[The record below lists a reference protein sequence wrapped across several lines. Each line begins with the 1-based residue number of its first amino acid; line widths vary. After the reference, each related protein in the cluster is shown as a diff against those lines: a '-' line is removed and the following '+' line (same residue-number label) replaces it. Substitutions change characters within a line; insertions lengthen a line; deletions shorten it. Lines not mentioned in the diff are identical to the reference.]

1 MSALSGRDGW
11 RCEYGDGSAGTGM
24 GMWEMGIRSWAVLR
38 YRDAPVLSSAGQGT
52 GMSPPTPK
60 PQMSS
65 PTEVLPCY
73 LFLPSRQIS
82 SRFGMSI
89 RPSAQMLSM
98 SCSPPPVPPLDGDAL
113 QHWDVPTPSTPGQGC
128 PPALG
133 CSPVPI
139 APQNRDILCYWDITV
154 ITQYRDILPVLGCSQ
169 DMDVPSSTEIP
180 GAPARGWCPRGGGAQ
195 LTLVFCPRG
204 WSHCCVT

>member
-1 MSALSGRDGW
+1 MGARAPGWGCGKWASAAGLS
-11 RCEYGDGSAGTGM
+11 SGTGM
-24 GMWEMGIRSWAVLR
+24 LPCCPPQGRVPGCPHQPPNHRCPPLRRCFPAICSSPADRFPPGSGCPFVPVLR
-38 YRDAPVLSSAGQGT
+38 CFLCPAPH
-52 GMSPPTPK
+52 
-60 PQMSS
+60 
-65 PTEVLPCY
+65 
-73 LFLPSRQIS
+73 LPSLPW
-82 SRFGMSI
+82 M
-89 RPSAQMLSM
+89 
-98 SCSPPPVPPLDGDAL
+98 GDAL

-154 ITQYRDILPVLGCSQ
+154 ITRYRDILPVPGCSQ